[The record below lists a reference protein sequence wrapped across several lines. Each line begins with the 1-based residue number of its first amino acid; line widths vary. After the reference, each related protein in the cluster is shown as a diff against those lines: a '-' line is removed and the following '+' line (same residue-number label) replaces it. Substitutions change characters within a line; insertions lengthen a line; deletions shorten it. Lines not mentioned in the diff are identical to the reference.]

1 MANEDKNNLS
11 EENEQPADAEPQSE
25 GLSADELA
33 ERPYDEG
40 DAWNKSKNS
49 LFGTLG
55 LIALAV
61 AGYTFFQNQ
70 SNEEDAERSRRF
82 LEASSQTEGAEERFL
97 SFADDYD
104 DALGGVAKYRAA
116 ILQYKDARFEE
127 SAKSFADAAS
137 RLEGQPLFGRARL
150 GYAVSLIKSG
160 SGVDAGKSALTALS
174 SNGQALD
181 VDRWEAHYL
190 LAVQSMTEENDENFS
205 THRDALA
212 ADQNASDFLSR
223 LEEFR
228 KTQKFL
234 DIAQSLP
241 DLNADKAAKF
251 LAENAKHEGVT
262 QLESG
267 LQYEI
272 MTKGDGEV
280 HPTAED
286 EVEVHYHGTLI
297 SGEVFDSSV
306 DRGEPAK
313 FRLNGVIKGWTE
325 ALQLMKAGDKWKL
338 FIPSELAYGESGNNS
353 IGPNEALI
361 FEVELLSITVEEE
374 PEPALDA
381 NASDAN
387 SSSAEAPLVIPGVDA
402 NATAPVVEENA
413 TVPSE
418 GNGSE

>member
-1 MANEDKNNLS
+1 MAKEDKKNPS
-11 EENEQPADAEPQSE
+11 EVNEQPADAEPQSE

-70 SNEEDAERSRRF
+70 SNEEDAERSR
-82 LEASSQTEGAEERFL
+82 RFL

-160 SGVDAGKSALTALS
+160 SGVDAGKAALTALS
-174 SNGQALD
+174 NNGEAVD

-190 LAVQSMTEENDENFS
+190 LAVQAMTDENDENFF

-212 ADQNASDFLSR
+212 AEQNASDFFSR

-228 KTQKFL
+228 KTKEFL

-251 LAENAKHEGVT
+251 LAENAKSEGVT

-267 LQYEI
+267 LQYEV
-272 MTKGDGEV
+272 MTQGEGDR
-280 HPTAED
+280 HPSAED

-325 ALQLMKAGDKWKL
+325 ALQLMKLGDKWKL
-338 FIPSELAYGESGNNS
+338 FIPSELAYGESGSNS

-374 PEPALDA
+374 PEPAIDA

-387 SSSAEAPLVIPGVDA
+387 SSSAEAPIVLPVTEG
-402 NATAPVVEENA
+402 NATAEPSGEANA
-413 TVPSE
+413 SE
-418 GNGSE
+418 

>member
-1 MANEDKNNLS
+1 MANEDKKNRS
-11 EENEQPADAEPQSE
+11 EENDQPADAEPQTE
-25 GLSADELA
+25 DLSVEVEAG
-33 ERPYDEG
+33 RPYDEG

-116 ILQYKDARFEE
+116 TLQYKDGRFEE
-127 SAKSFADAAS
+127 SAKSFANAAA

-150 GYAVSLIKSG
+150 GHAVSLIKTG
-160 SGVDAGKSALTALS
+160 SGVDAGKTVLTALS
-174 SNGQALD
+174 SNPKALD

-190 LAVQSMTEENDENFS
+190 LAVQAMTEENEENFS
-205 THRDALA
+205 THREALA
-212 ADQNASDFLSR
+212 SDQNASDFLSR

-241 DLNADKAAKF
+241 DLNADKGAKF
-251 LAENAKHEGVT
+251 LAENAKREGVT
-262 QLESG
+262 ELESG
-267 LQYEI
+267 LQYEV
-272 MTKGDGEV
+272 MTKGEGEV

-297 SGEVFDSSV
+297 SGEVFDSSF

-325 ALQLMKAGDKWKL
+325 ALQLMKTGDKWKL
-338 FIPSELAYGESGNNS
+338 FIPSELAYGESGSNS

-374 PEPALDA
+374 PEPAI
-381 NASDAN
+381 DAN
-387 SSSAEAPLVIPGVDA
+387 SSSADAPLVIPGMDA
-402 NATAPVVEENA
+402 NATAPLVEENA
-413 TVPSE
+413 TVPSD

>member
-1 MANEDKNNLS
+1 
-11 EENEQPADAEPQSE
+11 
-25 GLSADELA
+25 
-33 ERPYDEG
+33 
-40 DAWNKSKNS
+40 
-49 LFGTLG
+49 
-55 LIALAV
+55 
-61 AGYTFFQNQ
+61 
-70 SNEEDAERSRRF
+70 
-82 LEASSQTEGAEERFL
+82 
-97 SFADDYD
+97 
-104 DALGGVAKYRAA
+104 
-116 ILQYKDARFEE
+116 
-127 SAKSFADAAS
+127 
-137 RLEGQPLFGRARL
+137 
-150 GYAVSLIKSG
+150 
-160 SGVDAGKSALTALS
+160 
-174 SNGQALD
+174 
-181 VDRWEAHYL
+181 
-190 LAVQSMTEENDENFS
+190 MTEENDENFS

-228 KTQKFL
+228 KTQEFL

-251 LAENAKHEGVT
+251 LAENAKREGVT

-267 LQYEI
+267 LQYEV
-272 MTKGDGEV
+272 MTQGEGDR
-280 HPTAED
+280 HPSEED

-325 ALQLMKAGDKWKL
+325 ALQLMKLGDKWKL

-374 PEPALDA
+374 PEPALDD

-387 SSSAEAPLVIPGVDA
+387 SSSAEAQIVLPVTEG
-402 NATAPVVEENA
+402 NATAVPAGEANA
-413 TVPSE
+413 SE
-418 GNGSE
+418 